1 MKKNMRILREMAG
14 TMIGASFLLFS
25 TSSPSLAQT
34 DEQAAA
40 FDAEVLGIAMDG
52 GGIKSTVKSTSARD
66 GEDAG
71 LATALES
78 VLLGGNEAKQ
88 TALPPSENKEGE
100 QKEELPSL
108 STKAAASSMGQDIE
122 GDQKEA
128 GHHQPM
134 SSAIIP
140 PALCKEKDASKDKSL
155 ALSRAVGEEIKDSGL
170 PDSKKHNAGLSID
183 IEKTSESSA
192 PQNEAAPA
200 SEGTE
205 PSVSHSIKSYPSAV
219 LTAFGNGGDTE
230 LEKQE
235 GLSSRKNGRE
245 PEEKQEVLLQGE
257 RQLAEPAM
265 GNHVTPSISTELPG
279 KLEKTAEAQPEEEK
293 DRVSGEKLIGTWR
306 GYFTNAYGRTGATL
320 SVKDRAGELYCVFTF
335 YPTKENPNTGSGQ
348 FEMTASFNK
357 SKGELE
363 LRGSRWIKNPKRRA
377 LMHLRGNVKGNTF
390 SGRIFAN
397 IPTPAGWTFELQRKG
412 K

>member
-170 PDSKKHNAGLSID
+170 PGSRKHHAGLSPD
-183 IEKTSESSA
+183 VEKKSESSA
-192 PQNEAAPA
+192 PQNEEAP
-200 SEGTE
+200 
-205 PSVSHSIKSYPSAV
+205 VSGGVDPAVTHSIKSNFSAAPA
-219 LTAFGNGGDTE
+219 AFGNAGDTD

-235 GLSSRKNGRE
+235 GLSSRK
-245 PEEKQEVLLQGE
+245 PEEKQEALLQGE
-257 RQLAEPAM
+257 RPLAEPAM
-265 GNHVTPSISTELPG
+265 GNRVTYSISAELPE
-279 KLEKTAEAQPEEEK
+279 KLEKPAEVQPEEEK
-293 DRVSGEKLIGTWR
+293 NRAPGEKLIGIWR

-320 SVKDRAGELYCVFTF
+320 SVKERDRDLYCVFTF
-335 YPTKENPNTGSGQ
+335 YPTKVNPNTGSGQ